1 MEAEKAWY
9 VLFSN
14 HTWGLL
20 LDKALREA
28 GIRATI
34 VPAPRGLSKSCGMA
48 LQISAATL
56 EAVKAVIMGKKI
68 EILDIASLPGIGSN
82 KGQELSPSQPTQKI
96 QEAIE

>member
-1 MEAEKAWY
+1 LTADTEKVWY

-34 VPAPRGLSKSCGMA
+34 VPTPRALSKSCGMA
-48 LQISAATL
+48 LRTDGGAL
-56 EAVKAVIMGKKI
+56 DAVRAVIAEKKI
-68 EILDIASLPGIGSN
+68 DILDIASLPDDIDPRRD
-82 KGQELSPSQPTQKI
+82 KYC
-96 QEAIE
+96 